1 MSGVII
7 VDTNLLV
14 LLVVGSA
21 SIEYINKHKRLTEFS
36 TDDFELLVELI
47 GTFSDIVMLP
57 HILSE
62 TSNLI
67 KQTDNPARLKIQ
79 HSFRTLVNTTTEL
92 PLPSVYGVQRSE
104 FAELGLT
111 DAMILHL
118 CNLTGNGIE
127 PTLLTTDTALANNAH
142 SLGYSVIDYKQEYQT
157 G

>member
-1 MSGVII
+1 MSGVIV

-21 SIEYINKHKRLTEFS
+21 SIEYINKHKRLTSFS

-47 GTFSDIVMLP
+47 GMFSDIVMLP

-67 KQTDNPARLKIQ
+67 KQIDNPARLKIQ
-79 HSFRTLVNTTTEL
+79 HSFGTLINTTTEL

-104 FAELGLT
+104 FAKLGLT
-111 DAMILHL
+111 DAMILRL
-118 CNLTGNGIE
+118 CSLTGNGIE
-127 PTLLTTDTALANNAH
+127 PTLLTTDTALANTAH